1 MLTASQ
7 EIVISYLAQQIIS
20 KTGQA
25 FATKPIARTSVRYE
39 NGQRKTSD
47 FSAPFNATGSLIKSL
62 RFEIVGTTLVI
73 YANDYVH
80 YLVYGRGPTGSGGG
94 NGSVKSEILRWVRAK
109 GIKPSD
115 DITESQLVFLIT
127 RKIHREGSSIFLKH
141 GHKDYGL
148 LNTILT
154 SQLQDDFNGK
164 FTAQIVKEL
173 NESFDA
179 N

>member
-25 FATKPIARTSVRYE
+25 FVSKPIARRSVRYE
-39 NGQRKTSD
+39 NGQRNTSD
-47 FSAPFNATGSLIKSL
+47 FSAPVNSTGSLLKSL

-80 YLVYGRGPTGSGGG
+80 YLVYGRGPTGTTGG
-94 NGSVKSEILRWVRAK
+94 NGSVKNEILQWIKAK
-109 GIKPSD
+109 GIRPTD
-115 DITESQLVFLIT
+115 EITENQLLFLIT
-127 RKIHREGSSIFLKH
+127 RKIHREGSSIYLKN
-141 GHKDYGL
+141 GHNDSGL
-148 LNTILT
+148 LSSVLT
-154 SQLQDDFNGK
+154 NELQDDFNGK